1 MLKFWL
7 HCVLVT
13 VFTFLL
19 MGALYQFSQLGIMQ
33 AFDPI
38 GQAIGDVEISDIAF
52 SQIREGEPK
61 PDENVTI
68 VNIGFLNRGEI
79 GDQIR
84 NIIKYKPKVIG
95 LDIIF
100 SCPVRD
106 SINCPQA
113 FDFENNYRFH
123 SAIQEAEDNGIKVVM
138 AQKLHQTKSLV
149 DEFGDVA
156 VYDSIE
162 HSDDFLR
169 LNSYEGF
176 VNLDTDATHQEDLKL
191 CRQFN
196 PMIMVN
202 NEPEYAFAVK
212 MAMLY
217 DSVKAQKVI
226 QRGNEKEVINY
237 RGNTP
242 DFYGAT
248 AGTYSGRYQFL
259 DSYQAL
265 DSTSFTED
273 MIKDKVVIFGFH
285 GENISDRSWEDK
297 FFTPLNVNY
306 AGRSRPD
313 MYGVVVHANAVSM
326 ILNEDYVDV
335 MPAWQ
340 SILIAILVV
349 IFTSALFFKIE
360 EKLPIWYDILSLV
373 VQIIIFIIFSI
384 VMLLAFSYYSIKM
397 DFSLTLAA
405 AALVGTC
412 FEIYYGGIM
421 RLFEYLQNRV
431 LTRISNGKNV

>member
-1 MLKFWL
+1 M
-7 HCVLVT
+7 VT
-13 VFTFLL
+13 LFTFLL
-19 MGALYQFSQLGIMQ
+19 MGALYQFSQMRIMQ

-68 VNIGFLNRGEI
+68 VNIGFLSRGEI

-84 NIIKYKPKVIG
+84 NIIRYKPRVIG

-100 SCPVRD
+100 SCEVRD

-113 FDFENNYRFH
+113 FDFENNFRFH

-138 AQKLHQTKSLV
+138 GEKLHQTRSLI
-149 DEFGDVA
+149 EKYGDVA
-156 VYDSIE
+156 LYDSIE
-162 HSDDFLR
+162 HTDDFLR

-176 VNLDTDATHQEDLKL
+176 VNLDTDAGHQEDLKL
-191 CRQFN
+191 CRQLN
-196 PMIMVN
+196 PKIKVN
-202 NEPEYAFAVK
+202 GKQELAFSVK

-217 DSVKAQKVI
+217 DSVKAQKFLD
-226 QRGNEKEVINY
+226 RGNEKEVINY

-248 AGTYSGRYQFL
+248 AGSYSGRYQFL
-259 DSYQAL
+259 DATQAL
-265 DSTSFTED
+265 DSTSFSED
-273 MIKDKVVIFGFH
+273 MIRDKIVIFGFH
-285 GENISDRSWEDK
+285 GADITDRSWEDK
-297 FFTPLNVNY
+297 FFTPLNINY

-326 ILNEDYVDV
+326 VLEEDYVDSL
-335 MPAWQ
+335 PLWQ
-340 SILIAILVV
+340 TVIISILVV
-349 IFTSALFFKIE
+349 MLTAALFFKIE
-360 EKLPIWYDILSLV
+360 EKLSIWFDILSLI
-373 VQIIIFIIFSI
+373 VQVALFILFSLI
-384 VMLLAFSYYSIKM
+384 MLLAFSYFSIQL
-397 DFSLTLAA
+397 DFTLTLAA

-412 FEIYYGGIM
+412 FEMYYGGIM
-421 RLFEYLQNRV
+421 RFFEYLQNKV
-431 LTRISNGKNV
+431 SKTVSKGNTV